1 MLDHI
6 ARSESF
12 AVETTLRSQ
21 AAIEQARQARSAGF
35 ETRMIF
41 ICTGKAE
48 ECVLRVRI
56 RGLGGGHSAP
66 EAEIRDIYAR
76 SLSNLVVAADV
87 FERIELHDNSA
98 WMAAPRRVGRLVGHR
113 LVTAVDPVPSWVPEP
128 LR

>member
-1 MLDHI
+1 M
-6 ARSESF
+6 
-12 AVETTLRSQ
+12 
-21 AAIEQARQARSAGF
+21 
-35 ETRMIF
+35 
-41 ICTGKAE
+41 
-48 ECVLRVRI
+48 RI

-66 EAEIRDIYAR
+66 EAEIRDIHAR

-98 WMAAPRRVGRLVGHR
+98 WMAAPRRVGRLVGRLVGRR